1 MRHLFVKIPAVF
13 LFCCCISVCA
23 QTTDSTVANYTD
35 SLAFLEPTPKLKVE
49 ADGKI
54 WLWENADQSNDILSV
69 SFTLPINPEFLP
81 RFEKDAFKFNPYN
94 TPARDFLS
102 HSEYLKNE
110 SEYLRSSEAARNSN
124 FLRLPMQDV
133 ASTLIDLFKRE
144 KKVTVKDVP
153 RGLVLSETEM
163 NMLNV
168 VWKKPDISPTD
179 WYMAITDQSG
189 FPGTYRTFQQILDGF
204 EARGLVKKRT
214 ITLGFLDKLK
224 GGEERYTAIFSSK
237 ILKMAFADAFSTS
250 DALSKGSYHFQL
262 QRMLAFL
269 EDIPSLLDSNI
280 SRQ

>member
-1 MRHLFVKIPAVF
+1 MRYLIVKIPAVF
-13 LFCCCISVCA
+13 LLFCSITLCA
-23 QTTDSTVANYTD
+23 QSLDSIAVNYTD

-54 WLWENADQSNDILSV
+54 WLWENADQSNEQLSV
-69 SFTLPINPEFLP
+69 SFRLPINPEFLP
-81 RFEKDAFKFNPYN
+81 RFENEAFKFNPYN

-102 HSEYLKNE
+102 HSEYLKDE
-110 SEYLRSSEAARNSN
+110 SEYLRSSQAAQNSD
-124 FLRLPMQDV
+124 FLRLPIQEV
-133 ASTLIDLFKRE
+133 ASTLVDLFKRE

-168 VWKKPDISPTD
+168 VWKKPDITPTD
-179 WYMAITDQSG
+179 WYMTFTAQSG
-189 FPGTYRTFQQILDGF
+189 FPGTFRTFQQILDGF
-204 EARGLVKKRT
+204 EARGLVKKRV

-250 DALSKGSYHFQL
+250 DALNNGSYHFQL

-269 EDIPSLLDSNI
+269 EDIPSLPDSNI
-280 SRQ
+280 SSQ